1 MKTSTETKATRT
13 EPGSDFLANIA
24 HLSDYDQLRALV
36 DQAAQ
41 SMDTSPAGKA
51 QGAAKARGPVALA
64 LEAARSATASRKG
77 GKALSAS
84 PLARSIQNA
93 YKSAKPGRQVAGIL
107 RRIEDATPKPKAQEI
122 ARALVGSGIP
132 PHHARKVAADWDA
145 VEALAKAQA
154 GKPDLLAQLLEDA
167 DPVTGVSARLRAQLA
182 EQLTRDAQHQA
193 AAAAR
198 SLPAGQWEWEDLGRI
213 LATWPE
219 ANAAGFLSQVFGL
232 SEKGKGYAIALEVL
246 RGINP
251 APDGEKLERLLSGIS
266 ERDRMVIAQQYRDG
280 WARRT
285 FDKLH
290 KAKAEGG
297 NLMEAIAGPDPLKL
311 AAAGQGAP
319 TFPHLEKAFG
329 PDPLGPIPENDKGP
343 ALPEDAE
350 DCPAYVKAAFDSA
363 APDCIAKDTAAA
375 IVAVME
381 TWKPGGRP
389 STDGQ
394 TLFDLAGIPSEWKSA
409 TISAL
414 LDAERAAERAAQ
426 KAEVERRTAQAPQH
440 KAEAPAHREGA
451 YLAPGEAQDLR
462 AQIDVVIG
470 LVDGVTNLLAERD
483 PEDRE
488 TRKLSALREQVENL
502 IGLLDPVLSG
512 QEGGGR

>member
-1 MKTSTETKATRT
+1 MTFNLRHSDNPGIPDGNRRGAQIHPMTR
-13 EPGSDFLANIA
+13 
-24 HLSDYDQLRALV
+24 
-36 DQAAQ
+36 
-41 SMDTSPAGKA
+41 KA
-51 QGAAKARGPVALA
+51 QGVLRAYIGAPGGLGVEAVYRYLSTLDPLPTYREAIHLTEKIPSLAGARV
-64 LEAARSATASRKG
+64 
-77 GKALSAS
+77 
-84 PLARSIQNA
+84 LARYFAFLQ
-93 YKSAKPGRQVAGIL
+93 
-107 RRIEDATPKPKAQEI
+107 
-122 ARALVGSGIP
+122 
-132 PHHARKVAADWDA
+132 A
-145 VEALAKAQA
+145 VERIQ
-154 GKPDLLAQLLEDA
+154 
-167 DPVTGVSARLRAQLA
+167 AQLA